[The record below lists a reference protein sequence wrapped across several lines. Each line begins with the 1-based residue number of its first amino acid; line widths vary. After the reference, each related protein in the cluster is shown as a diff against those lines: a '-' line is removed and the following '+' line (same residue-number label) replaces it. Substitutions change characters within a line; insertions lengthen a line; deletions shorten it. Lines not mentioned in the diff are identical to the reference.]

1 MPSTSE
7 GKAISSRNATKH
19 GLFTKDVVLPGLSE
33 DPQGYQRLT
42 EELTAEMAPRTLVER
57 HYVEKIA
64 AAFWILRRLRRWQ
77 AGLFADGT
85 LTENERLDRLERALR
100 HETALNRQVDT
111 ALKMLNK
118 DVPQFYKSRP
128 QEQALPGTGQ
138 SDLEHG
144 ADCENELEKEIKAW
158 ERKSQTRRDVAQSCQ
173 NEPTPASIT
182 PTPPV
187 SGGAV
192 RSNGAGSPSG
202 SPRIGGRG
210 ESLSLT
216 AAGRL
221 VPARVDAARRLL
233 FSA

>member
-1 MPSTSE
+1 MPSTTE

-19 GLFTKDVVLPGLSE
+19 GLFAKDVVLPALGE
-33 DPQGYQRLT
+33 DPQGYQRLVQ
-42 EELTAEMAPRTLVER
+42 ELTLEMRPQTLVER

-128 QEQALPGTGQ
+128 QEQALPGTGPTEP
-138 SDLEHG
+138 DH
-144 ADCENELEKEIKAW
+144 AVNCENELGGEQEASERIKQSAPDSRRICEN
-158 ERKSQTRRDVAQSCQ
+158 ERA
-173 NEPTPASIT
+173 PASRSRT
-182 PTPPV
+182 SPSPPA

-192 RSNGAGSPSG
+192 RSNGAG
-202 SPRIGGRG
+202 
-210 ESLSLT
+210 SLSLT

-221 VPARVDAARRLL
+221 VPARADAARRLL
-233 FSA
+233 YSA